1 MQTTILL
8 LLLFFFDFTWYFNA
22 NLVGLEIFY
31 TIHESN
37 TNLADLVSYLVKCSI
52 SCGLCR

>member
-37 TNLADLVSYLVKCSI
+37 TNLADLVSYLVKGSI